1 MNYTDIARQV
11 FALTGPAD
19 NIESATHCMTRL
31 RLVLHD
37 KKPKQIEALKKIE
50 GVLGVYDAGEE
61 LQIIFGPGRV
71 DRVTEAFLQ
80 ELEAARSSASP
91 AASDSPTIGKVGLS
105 DGAQSVGRSTATE
118 PTAPV
123 ESAAQAAAN
132 AEIGDGKALHAKIR
146 AKNATP
152 VKLLFKR
159 IASIFIPLIPAFI
172 ACGLISGT
180 LNVVSKVDPA
190 FAQTAV
196 YQLLAI
202 GGSTVFWGM
211 NLFVGY
217 NAAKEFG
224 GTPILGGI
232 LGALL
237 AHPGLASVEL
247 ADGPLVPGRGGVIS
261 VLLVAALAAFVEKR
275 LRRIIPEMFSLFL
288 TPLFTFLIAGTIAIC
303 VLQPLGGFLS
313 DCIGTAATSAIG
325 SGGAI
330 TGFILG
336 GTFLPMVMLGIHQ
349 TLTPIHAELLARYGV
364 TILLPVLAM
373 AGAGQ
378 VGASFAVYCKTK
390 NRFLKKTIAS
400 ALPVGIM
407 GVGEPLIYGVTLPLG
422 KPFIGACTAP
432 PQAPPMQAQF
442 MVGAAT
448 LGISGLPL
456 AAATDQIP
464 VYLLGLVT
472 AYIGGFIATWLIGF
486 DDPPEES

>member
-1 MNYTDIARQV
+1 
-11 FALTGPAD
+11 
-19 NIESATHCMTRL
+19 
-31 RLVLHD
+31 
-37 KKPKQIEALKKIE
+37 
-50 GVLGVYDAGEE
+50 
-61 LQIIFGPGRV
+61 
-71 DRVTEAFLQ
+71 
-80 ELEAARSSASP
+80 
-91 AASDSPTIGKVGLS
+91 
-105 DGAQSVGRSTATE
+105 
-118 PTAPV
+118 
-123 ESAAQAAAN
+123 
-132 AEIGDGKALHAKIR
+132 
-146 AKNATP
+146 
-152 VKLLFKR
+152 
-159 IASIFIPLIPAFI
+159 
-172 ACGLISGT
+172 
-180 LNVVSKVDPA
+180 
-190 FAQTAV
+190 
-196 YQLLAI
+196 
-202 GGSTVFWGM
+202 
-211 NLFVGY
+211 
-217 NAAKEFG
+217 
-224 GTPILGGI
+224 
-232 LGALL
+232 
-237 AHPGLASVEL
+237 
-247 ADGPLVPGRGGVIS
+247 
-261 VLLVAALAAFVEKR
+261 
-275 LRRIIPEMFSLFL
+275 MFSLFL

-325 SGGAI
+325 SGGAV

-422 KPFIGACTAP
+422 KPFIGACIGGACGG
-432 PQAPPMQAQF
+432 AVQAQF

-472 AYIGGFIATWLIGF
+472 ATSAASSRRGSSASTTRPRNHDERTPKNQKAERKFYMENGISLYPGLDNTPDENLALLEKAAQAGIRRVFTSLHIPETDVAALKQEIGSLLRAARRHHMEVISDVSPATCKLLDLPEFNPASFRMLGITTLRLDYGFSAEEMARLTHRF
-486 DDPPEES
+486 PEMRFQLNASTITNRILKDLQDAGTDFSHIDALHNFYPRRGTGPQ